1 MRIVLTIAIAGVVGS
16 VFAAGPDWQSIG
28 ENANG
33 NRIYVDKAS
42 IRNAAGGA
50 KAVMFRTELKTPI
63 DTLRGGITSMLSQ
76 MRVNC
81 SDMTAAGIEV
91 VLYEDEAKDL
101 AFARNKATRIEYL
114 KEPAGSS
121 ADLVVRYVCKQ

>member
-1 MRIVLTIAIAGVVGS
+1 MRIALAIVLAGIAGS
-16 VFAAGPDWQSIG
+16 ATAAGPDWQSIG

-33 NRIYVDKAS
+33 NRIYVDKSS
-42 IRNAAGGA
+42 IKAAAGGTQ
-50 KAVMFRTELKTPI
+50 AVTFRTELKTPI
-63 DTLRGGITSMLSQ
+63 DTLRGGITSMRSQ

-81 SDMTAAGIEV
+81 KDGTAAGIEV

-101 AFARNKATRIEYL
+101 AFARNKAAKIEYL

-121 ADLVVRYVCKQ
+121 ADLVVKYVCKK

>member
-1 MRIVLTIAIAGVVGS
+1 MRITVTILIAAIAGS
-16 VFAAGPDWQSIG
+16 ALAAGPDWQSIG

-42 IRNAAGGA
+42 IKAAAGGA
-50 KAVMFRTELKTPI
+50 TAVTYRTELKTPI
-63 DTLRGGITSMLSQ
+63 ETLRGGITSMRSQ

-81 SDMTAAGIEV
+81 R
-91 VLYEDEAKDL
+91 DEAKNL
-101 AFARNKATRIEYL
+101 AFARNKAAKIEYL

-121 ADLVVRYVCKQ
+121 ADLVVKYVCKK